1 MQSKTYLI
9 LGGAGLVGTQIC
21 RFIAEDLRPEKIV
34 VASLFE
40 HEALTAC
47 RSLQQR
53 HPNVTFVPEHGNL
66 FVPQD
71 LSSLPRS
78 ELLATPQRRR
88 ALRDALYGDFQSA
101 YEENCLVRMIRK
113 HEPEIIVDGVNTAT
127 GISYQDVFDGAKRLI
142 DSMDSGIAD
151 QAEATH
157 DLELFLLSQSVPQII
172 RHVRFI
178 YEATRTVGTRL
189 YLKVGTTGTGGMGLN
204 IPYTHSEDKPSQT
217 LLAKTEVAFGHTGLL
232 FLMSRTP
239 DAPVVKEVKPAALIG
254 YKAVEYAKIKDKTGR
269 PVRLYEPRS
278 MKLTADTELFQ
289 HELDNEYQ
297 STGEL
302 NTTIV
307 NTGENGNFSIGE
319 FSAITA
325 MGQMEFI
332 TPEEIARSIVLEIR
346 GLNPGVD
353 ILGAIDST
361 VMGPSYRAGLLRGAA
376 IRDLKALEAE
386 MGDQSVALGQLGPPE
401 LSKLLFEAY
410 LLRQVLDN
418 SMARALE
425 TTETASG
432 TPREISAAELSAQVA
447 TYART
452 NPTIHTA
459 VSIGIPVLMPDGS
472 ELLRGP
478 KINIP
483 ELKGHA
489 KSVRRFG
496 ESEIDQWA
504 KKGWIDLRPENMARW
519 QTRFRRMQTAR
530 QAVYA
535 QGSAAVDRETYL
547 GDGIEI
553 GEVVAWIFNNEM
565 GGSRLR

>member
-1 MQSKTYLI
+1 MQSRTYLV
-9 LGGAGLVGTQIC
+9 LGGAGLVGTQVC

-34 VASLFE
+34 VAALAEREAQAACTSLRE
-40 HEALTAC
+40 
-47 RSLQQR
+47 R
-53 HPNVTFVPEHGNL
+53 HPNVNFVPEYGNL
-66 FVPQD
+66 FVPYE
-71 LSSLPRS
+71 LASLTRS
-78 ELLATPQRRR
+78 ELLATQQRRR
-88 ALRDALYGDFQSA
+88 YLRDALYGDFHAA
-101 YEENCLVRMIRK
+101 YEANCLVRMIKK
-113 HEPEIIVDGVNTAT
+113 HQPEIIVDAVNTAT

-142 DSMDSGIAD
+142 DGMDGGVAD
-151 QAEATH
+151 QDELAY

-178 YEATRTVGTRL
+178 YEATRAVGTRL
-189 YLKVGTTGTGGMGLN
+189 YLKIGTTGTGGMGLN

-254 YKAVEYAKIKDKTGR
+254 YKAVEYAQIRDKSGQ
-269 PVRLYEPRS
+269 PVRRYEPRS
-278 MKLTADTELFQ
+278 MILDTNTELFQ
-289 HELDNEYQ
+289 QESDEKYQ
-297 STGEL
+297 KIGEL
-302 NTTIV
+302 KTTIV

-332 TPEEIARSIVLEIR
+332 TPEEIARSVVLEIR

-418 SMARALE
+418 NMANALE
-425 TTETASG
+425 ETDAVSG
-432 TPREISAAELSAQVA
+432 APREVVPAELSHRVA
-447 TYART
+447 AYARA
-452 NPTIHTA
+452 NPTIYTA
-459 VSIGIPVLMPDGS
+459 VSIGIPVLMPDGQ

-489 KSVRRFG
+489 RSVRQFG
-496 ESEIDQWA
+496 EKDIDQWA
-504 KKGWIDLRPENMARW
+504 KKGWVDLRAENMARW